1 MYIVCSNRGSIKNC
15 ALLIEPNSIYD
26 KTVLTDD
33 DSGGKYN
40 NNIAL
45 RANGESDPN
54 GAKGR
59 SVSQGQI
66 GKGLFEVSLGWD
78 FVNVWDW
85 DENTETP
92 VLRVAS
98 EHAPHVKENVAEEI
112 EDDDLAEKLQA
123 NIWL

>member
-1 MYIVCSNRGSIKNC
+1 MYIVYENRGSIKNC
-15 ALLIEPNSIYD
+15 ALLIEQGSSSYD
-26 KTVLTDD
+26 TVFIDV
-33 DSGGKYN
+33 GGKYN

-54 GAKGR
+54 GAEGR

-85 DENTETP
+85 DESTETP

-98 EHAPHVKENVAEEI
+98 EHAPQVKENAGEEI
-112 EDDDLAEKLQA
+112 GNDDLAEKLQA